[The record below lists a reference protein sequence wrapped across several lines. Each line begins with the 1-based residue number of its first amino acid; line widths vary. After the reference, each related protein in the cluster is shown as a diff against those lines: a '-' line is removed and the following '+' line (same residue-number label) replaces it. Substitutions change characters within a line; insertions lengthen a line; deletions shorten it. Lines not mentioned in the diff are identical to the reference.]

1 MEPIEY
7 VRALIRRWP
16 IIAVCA
22 LIGAGFAYLSTD
34 PEPEPIQTTYRATH
48 TLLSST
54 NQFGG
59 QTQIGTITFAQI
71 PVFATT
77 GEVPRLAAETL
88 GYNGPPAALASQVVV
103 TGDAATGT
111 VTFSTEEENP
121 DDAVRIADA
130 FADETVR
137 YLSLRQAELRQDRL
151 TNALEDVGR
160 LEAEIRELDD
170 EISRQ
175 IAEQSVGLESGDPRP
190 QGDSISRARRDTAV
204 REYNTAYESYRSL
217 AEDDGSSDLNM
228 TTLERAQPVSIS
240 TGGFNPPRTRA
251 TLVPI
256 AAAIGALFGIAIA
269 LLAERLDSKIRDR
282 RRAEEYFGASVVA
295 ELPSLTRRQ
304 RSARLVVGPDQHTGI
319 AESFRSLRTSLT
331 FMTTGGQPT
340 AHDDRV
346 GVILITSPGPAE
358 GKTTTAVNLAA
369 AFAETGRR
377 VVLVNADF
385 RRPVASGV
393 LVDTR
398 PPLPA
403 ALGGID
409 RLDPEEWLTATKV
422 PGVELLDLSSLGAT
436 PGDLT
441 RGTYRLAAALR
452 DRADVVVVDTPPL
465 SVTTEALE
473 FVPLADAVV
482 LMGRVGRTPTA
493 AAQRAGELVRFSGAE
508 RIAVALADSRSGR
521 RRRTAYYDY
530 YGGGRRRRKNVDGPV
545 IVDADDSDADD
556 DSDEFAIHDSDHEP
570 TVAGLDHGDELTVHE
585 RDESTFARIDD
596 GDPTAEHD
604 ADQWAEI
611 DRLLEPPSGPR
622 TSARRPE

>member
-204 REYNTAYESYRSL
+204 REYNTAYES
-217 AEDDGSSDLNM
+217 
-228 TTLERAQPVSIS
+228 
-240 TGGFNPPRTRA
+240 
-251 TLVPI
+251 
-256 AAAIGALFGIAIA
+256 
-269 LLAERLDSKIRDR
+269 
-282 RRAEEYFGASVVA
+282 
-295 ELPSLTRRQ
+295 
-304 RSARLVVGPDQHTGI
+304 
-319 AESFRSLRTSLT
+319 
-331 FMTTGGQPT
+331 
-340 AHDDRV
+340 
-346 GVILITSPGPAE
+346 
-358 GKTTTAVNLAA
+358 
-369 AFAETGRR
+369 
-377 VVLVNADF
+377 
-385 RRPVASGV
+385 
-393 LVDTR
+393 
-398 PPLPA
+398 
-403 ALGGID
+403 
-409 RLDPEEWLTATKV
+409 
-422 PGVELLDLSSLGAT
+422 
-436 PGDLT
+436 
-441 RGTYRLAAALR
+441 
-452 DRADVVVVDTPPL
+452 
-465 SVTTEALE
+465 
-473 FVPLADAVV
+473 
-482 LMGRVGRTPTA
+482 
-493 AAQRAGELVRFSGAE
+493 
-508 RIAVALADSRSGR
+508 
-521 RRRTAYYDY
+521 
-530 YGGGRRRRKNVDGPV
+530 
-545 IVDADDSDADD
+545 
-556 DSDEFAIHDSDHEP
+556 
-570 TVAGLDHGDELTVHE
+570 
-585 RDESTFARIDD
+585 
-596 GDPTAEHD
+596 
-604 ADQWAEI
+604 
-611 DRLLEPPSGPR
+611 
-622 TSARRPE
+622 